1 MKTLPSPTVVVL
13 SLTVA
18 AAMLASAED
27 TTPPNSPPATSAK
40 DAPADQGVPATT
52 PAKKKSSLLKI
63 DYKAPAGALGAPA
76 VREAGGTR
84 KGNGDLPAIYVLA
97 PNHVALTTQAQPVL
111 FWYQSAPSGASFKL
125 SLVEP
130 KKPEPLV
137 SATSGKADKSGIN
150 ALRLTDWKVTLKP
163 GVEYRWNVAL
173 IPDPEHQS
181 NAEVAQGV
189 IKRID
194 PPAGLEEKL
203 SKASLAERAE
213 IYAQA
218 GLWYDALQSISSAI
232 AADPKDDSLH
242 QMRASLL
249 KQGGLGDAA
258 GADK

>member
-1 MKTLPSPTVVVL
+1 MKTTPSPTVVVL

-18 AAMLASAED
+18 GALLASAQD
-27 TTPPNSPPATSAK
+27 TTSPNPPAT
-40 DAPADQGVPATT
+40 PADQGATIAT
-52 PAKKKSSLLKI
+52 PTKKKSSLLKI

-84 KGNGDLPAIYVLA
+84 KGDGGLPAVYVLA

-111 FWYQSAPSGASFKL
+111 FWYQSAPSNAAFKL

-137 SATSGKADKSGIN
+137 SASSDKADKSGIN
-150 ALRLTDWKVTLKP
+150 ALRLTDWKVTLQP

-173 IPDPEHQS
+173 IPDKEHQS

-189 IKRID
+189 IKRIE
-194 PPAGLEEKL
+194 PPPGLEEKL
-203 SKASLAERAE
+203 SKASMAERAE

-218 GLWYDALQSISSAI
+218 GLWYDALQSISTAI

-242 QMRASLL
+242 QLRAALL
-249 KQGGLGDAA
+249 KQGGLEEAA
-258 GADK
+258 KGEK